1 MAMKCLLI
9 SAAISVV
16 LLTPVAAQSAKP
28 NAAFLQM
35 IAETGCESKYSDDKK
50 ADLFATR
57 WRGTPMTV
65 TGEVSLVSS
74 GTVSLKIL
82 RTTLTSDIRVKL
94 RDSRDAYDLEKGQ
107 RVTLTFKVSD
117 HGGCILSYGGES
129 GSLGI
134 GQS

>member
-1 MAMKCLLI
+1 MKCLLI

-16 LLTPVAAQSAKP
+16 LLTPAAAQSAKP

-50 ADLFATR
+50 ADLFAKR
-57 WRGTPMTV
+57 WHGTPMTV

-82 RTTLTSDIRVKL
+82 RTTLTSCATAATPMIWKRA
-94 RDSRDAYDLEKGQ
+94 SA
-107 RVTLTFKVSD
+107 
-117 HGGCILSYGGES
+117 
-129 GSLGI
+129 
-134 GQS
+134 

>member
-1 MAMKCLLI
+1 MTMKCLLI

-16 LLTPVAAQSAKP
+16 LLTPAAAQSAKP

-50 ADLFATR
+50 ADLFEKR
-57 WRGTPMTV
+57 WHGTPMTV

-117 HGGCILSYGGES
+117 HGGCFLSYGGDS
-129 GSLGI
+129 GSLGG